1 MSPRV
6 EELIATV
13 KELIAELEKP
23 TEAPPKTP
31 GPTPFDSGQD
41 PPPHPH
47 NN

>member
-6 EELIATV
+6 EDLIAAV
-13 KELIAELEKP
+13 KALIAELEKP
-23 TEAPPKTP
+23 PVHSP